1 MLPVKPKSAK
11 AKLKPKKAKTTTLR
25 EDYPKV
31 RIVKRRKGFAYQVDC
46 RRKGWTGPAQ
56 PEFLTKKE
64 ALDKAREVAALVDDK
79 GLEGAGSYTS
89 LLENGELA
97 EFSKQLQPFGKTI
110 ADAVAH
116 YLEVLRS
123 NQSVETSPLVTETL
137 KRWVAY
143 KEAGTDGVLRPRSL
157 ATLRYWS
164 QRLAKIYPT
173 QRLQHLNYQLIRQT
187 KDELKTTEGKP
198 ASTHLRKH
206 FVGHLSQLL
215 NWCIQQGLTDINP
228 TVRIKVKT
236 PIPEAEFLNLAQ
248 CRQLVSV
255 LNLPEFKP
263 LVGLVSIGLFAGIR
277 VAEIARLHWSDINL
291 DQMHISVVRKSA
303 KTKRG
308 RSITITPVLKSWLV
322 NVDQTQPFIGTPPRR
337 LMERFKK
344 DLGFPWSHNVMR
356 HTFATYWQSHNRDAA
371 RLSANLGNSEAVASK
386 NYVRMVS
393 KSDAEQF
400 WSLYP
405 YSDTATEFFNFTEQN
420 SKSDEL
426 ESV

>member
-1 MLPVKPKSAK
+1 MKPKSAK
-11 AKLKPKKAKTTTLR
+11 AKFKSKKPKTTTIR

-31 RIVKRRKGFAYQVDC
+31 RIIKRRKGFAYQVDC

-79 GLEGAGSYTS
+79 GVEGAGNYTS
-89 LLENGELA
+89 LLENEELA

-110 ADAVAH
+110 GDAVAH
-116 YLEVLRS
+116 YLGVLRS
-123 NQSVETSPLVTETL
+123 NLTIAESPLVTEAL
-137 KRWVAY
+137 ERWVAY
-143 KEAGTDGVLRPRSL
+143 KEAGTDGALRPRSL
-157 ATLRYWS
+157 GTLRYWS
-164 QRLAKIYPT
+164 KRLAKIFPT
-173 QRLQHLNYQLIRQT
+173 QRLQHLTYELIRQT
-187 KDELKTTEGKP
+187 KDELQTTEGKP

-206 FVGHLSQLL
+206 FIGHLGQFL
-215 NWCIQQGLTDINP
+215 NWCIQQGLTDTNP

-236 PIPEAEFLNLAQ
+236 PVPEAEFLTLAQ

-263 LVGLVSIGLFAGIR
+263 LVGFVSIGLFAGIR
-277 VAEIARLHWSDINL
+277 VAEIARLHWTDINL
-291 DQMHISVVRKSA
+291 DQMQISVVRKSA

-322 NVDQTQPFIGTPPRR
+322 NLDQTQPFIGTPPRR
-337 LMERFKK
+337 LVERFKK
-344 DLGFPWSHNVMR
+344 ELGFSWSHNVMR

-371 RLSANLGNSEAVASK
+371 RLSANLGNSEATASK
-386 NYVRMVS
+386 HYVRMVS
-393 KSDAEQF
+393 KADAEQF

-420 SKSDEL
+420 S
-426 ESV
+426 ESGEPASV

>member
-1 MLPVKPKSAK
+1 MKPKSAK
-11 AKLKPKKAKTTTLR
+11 AKFKPTKAKTTTIR

-46 RRKGWTGPAQ
+46 RSKGWTGPAQ

-64 ALDKAREVAALVDDK
+64 ALDKAREVAALIKDK
-79 GLEGAGSYTS
+79 GIEGAGSYTT

-137 KRWVAY
+137 QRWVAY

-157 ATLRYWS
+157 EALKYWS
-164 QRLAKIYPT
+164 KRLAKIFPT
-173 QRLQHLNYQLIRQT
+173 QRLQHLTYELIRQT
-187 KDELKTTEGKP
+187 KDELQTTEGKP

-206 FVGHLSQLL
+206 FIGHLGQFL
-215 NWCIQQGLTDINP
+215 NWCIQQGLTDTNP

-236 PIPEAEFLNLAQ
+236 EIPEALFLSLAQ
-248 CRQLVSV
+248 CRQMVSV
-255 LNLPEFKP
+255 LNRPEFKP
-263 LVGLVSIGLFAGIR
+263 LVSSVAIGLFAGIR

-291 DQMHISVVRKSA
+291 DQMQISVIRRSA

-308 RSITITPVLKSWLV
+308 RSITITPVLKSWLEHLDR
-322 NVDQTQPFIGTPPRR
+322 NQPFVGKPPRR
-337 LMERFKK
+337 LEERFKK
-344 DLGFPWSHNVMR
+344 ELGFPWSQNVVR

-371 RLSANLGNSEAVASK
+371 RLSANLGNTEAVASTS
-386 NYVRMVS
+386 YVRMVS
-393 KSDAEQF
+393 KADAEQY

-405 YSDTATEFFNFTEQN
+405 YSETATQFFGFTEQN

-426 ESV
+426 ESE

>member
-1 MLPVKPKSAK
+1 MPVKPSAAKTKFKSK
-11 AKLKPKKAKTTTLR
+11 KPKTTIIR

-64 ALDKAREVAALVDDK
+64 ALDKAREVAALVNDK
-79 GLEGAGSYTS
+79 GVGGAGTYTS

-110 ADAVAH
+110 GDAVAH

-123 NQSVETSPLVTETL
+123 NQTIAESPPVTEAL
-137 KRWVAY
+137 QRWVAY
-143 KEAGTDGVLRPRSL
+143 KEAGTDGALRPRSL
-157 ATLRYWS
+157 GTLRYWS
-164 QRLAKIYPT
+164 KRLAKIFPT
-173 QRLQHLNYQLIRQT
+173 QRLQHLTYEVIRQT
-187 KDELKTTEGKP
+187 KDELQTTEGKP

-206 FVGHLSQLL
+206 FIGHLGQFL
-215 NWCIQQGLTDINP
+215 NWCIQQGLTDTNP

-236 PIPEAEFLNLAQ
+236 PVPEAEFLTIAQ
-248 CRQLVSV
+248 CRRLVSV
-255 LNLPEFKP
+255 LNLPDFKP
-263 LVGLVSIGLFAGIR
+263 LVGFVSIGLFAGIR

-291 DQMHISVVRKSA
+291 DQMQISVVRKSA

-322 NVDQTQPFIGTPPRR
+322 NLDQAQPFIGTPPRR
-337 LMERFKK
+337 LVERFKK
-344 DLGFPWSHNVMR
+344 ELGFSWSHNVMR
-356 HTFATYWQSHNRDAA
+356 HTFATYWQSQNRDAA
-371 RLSANLGNSEAVASK
+371 RLSANLGNSEATASK
-386 NYVRMVS
+386 HYVRMVS
-393 KSDAEQF
+393 KADAEQF

-420 SKSDEL
+420 SKSGEPA
-426 ESV
+426 SV